1 MERIKYLLPLFL
13 VGFVFAQDDDD
24 LDLDAMWDN
33 TVWNEIEDIADED
46 IQEVDNAVNNTQRE
60 VTTRY
65 DFRGSNSE
73 INFDRKEKNLTL
85 ITADE
90 MKLEAFK
97 EMLIG
102 HIIKRGIDPKCL
114 EFGDAEGNSKGQSR
128 CKVIIQEGIS
138 REIAQKLVKR
148 IRGTKIKVQP
158 QKDLR
163 FDKRQ

>member
-1 MERIKYLLPLFL
+1 MPSFDI
-13 VGFVFAQDDDD
+13 V
-24 LDLDAMWDN
+24 
-33 TVWNEIEDIADED
+33 NEID

-97 EMLIG
+97 EMLIES
-102 HIIKRGIDPKCL
+102 P
-114 EFGDAEGNSKGQSR
+114 
-128 CKVIIQEGIS
+128 
-138 REIAQKLVKR
+138 
-148 IRGTKIKVQP
+148 
-158 QKDLR
+158 
-163 FDKRQ
+163 

>member
-1 MERIKYLLPLFL
+1 VPSFDI
-13 VGFVFAQDDDD
+13 V
-24 LDLDAMWDN
+24 
-33 TVWNEIEDIADED
+33 NEID

-73 INFDRKEKNLTL
+73 VTFDRKEKNLSL
-85 ITADE
+85 VTADE
-90 MKLEAFK
+90 MKLEALK

-138 REIAQKLVKR
+138 REIAQKIVKL
-148 IRGTKIKVQP
+148 IKGTKVKVQP
-158 QKDLR
+158 AIQDDQVRVTGKKIDDLQEIIS
-163 FDKRQ
+163 FVKGEKIEIPLQFTNMKK

>member
-1 MERIKYLLPLFL
+1 VPSFDI
-13 VGFVFAQDDDD
+13 V
-24 LDLDAMWDN
+24 
-33 TVWNEIEDIADED
+33 NEID

-60 VTTRY
+60 VATRY

-73 INFDRKEKNLTL
+73 VTFDRKEKNLSL
-85 ITADE
+85 VTADE
-90 MKLEAFK
+90 MKLEALK

-138 REIAQKLVKR
+138 REIAQKIVKLIKGR
-148 IRGTKIKVQP
+148 KVKVQP
-158 QKDLR
+158 AIQDDQVRVTGKKIDDLQEIIS
-163 FDKRQ
+163 FMKGEKIEIPLQFTNMKK